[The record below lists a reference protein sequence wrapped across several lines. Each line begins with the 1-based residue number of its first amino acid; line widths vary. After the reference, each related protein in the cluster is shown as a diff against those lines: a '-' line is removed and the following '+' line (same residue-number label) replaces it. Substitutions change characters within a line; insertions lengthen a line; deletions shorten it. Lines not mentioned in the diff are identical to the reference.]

1 MVNGVRGSGQ
11 IIGEVHNQSDKT
23 LTVKLA
29 DGSSKIILLG
39 SSTLLIKSES
49 FSLADISVG
58 TKVRIFGQTNPDGSV
73 TAQNIQID
81 PQIRVATPSA
91 LPSN

>member
-49 FSLADISVG
+49 FSLADIFCRYQSENFWADQSRWLG
-58 TKVRIFGQTNPDGSV
+58 YRAKHPDRSTDQSGY
-73 TAQNIQID
+73 
-81 PQIRVATPSA
+81 PQRFAK
-91 LPSN
+91 